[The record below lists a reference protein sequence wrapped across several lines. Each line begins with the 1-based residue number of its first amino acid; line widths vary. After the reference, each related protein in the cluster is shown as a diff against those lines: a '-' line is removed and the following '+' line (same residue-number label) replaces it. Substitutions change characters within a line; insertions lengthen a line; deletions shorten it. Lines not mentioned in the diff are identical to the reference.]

1 MPSTQYTVRI
11 FPTAIVD
18 VPAPEVF
25 WMERFADW
33 TSLRFIIAVIEGG
46 GKTIVLNTGFPGDIA
61 PLAKAWSDFLGP
73 RAQLE
78 RPDDWRPEIALPA
91 AGIDPA
97 KVNYV
102 LISPIQLYATG
113 NLQLFSNAKLC
124 FSKRGWV
131 EDLIAHDYRHHVP
144 RQGCISDDDFFWLLG
159 PGNDRLMLL
168 EDEHE
173 LLPGLRCKWVGAH
186 HRSSF
191 AVEVETARGT
201 VILSDAAFHLE
212 NLEKDIPIGIAES
225 IIEAHHAYAYFRRRA
240 DIFVPL
246 YDPLNARRFPGG
258 VVA

>member
-1 MPSTQYTVRI
+1 MSSPLYTVRI
-11 FPTAIVD
+11 FPTAQID

-33 TSLRFIIAVIEGG
+33 TTLRFLTAVIQGG
-46 GKTIVLNTGFPGDIA
+46 GKTIVLNTGFPDDIA
-61 PLAKAWSDFLGP
+61 PLAKAWGDFLGP
-73 RAQLE
+73 RAVLE
-78 RPDDWRPEIALPA
+78 RPDEWRPARALPA

-97 KVNYV
+97 SVDLV
-102 LISPIQLYATG
+102 LVSPIQLYATG
-113 NLQLFSNAKLC
+113 NLRLFPRARLA

-131 EDLIAHDYRHHVP
+131 EDLLVHDYRHHVP

-159 PGNDRLMLL
+159 EGKDRLLLL

-173 LLPGLRCKWVGAH
+173 VFPGLRCKWVGGH

-191 AVEVETARGT
+191 AVEVDTARGT

-225 IIEAHHAYAYFRRRA
+225 IIECHRAYADFRRRA

-246 YDPLNARRFPGG
+246 YDPLNWERFPHGI
-258 VVA
+258 VA